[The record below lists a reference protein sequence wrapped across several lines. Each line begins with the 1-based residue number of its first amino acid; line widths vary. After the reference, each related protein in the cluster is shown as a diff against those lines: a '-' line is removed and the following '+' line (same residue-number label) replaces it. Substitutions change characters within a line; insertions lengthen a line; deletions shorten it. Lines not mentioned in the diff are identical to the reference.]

1 MRKPFTPTPA
11 PTRKKILEMLR
22 KGIRNEFQLAGE
34 LACGLP
40 ELRKELYAL
49 EQLGLIRPEYKK
61 LDDLEFIYWQLI

>member
-11 PTRKKILEMLR
+11 PTRKKILEKLR
-22 KGIRNEFQLAGE
+22 KGISNEFHLAGE